1 MNEEHNISSE
11 FFERQQLPD
20 MYEYSDFTALSE
32 EGFAVVYK
40 VRRFGRWYILKT
52 LGEEY
57 RGKEPYESLLRKDF
71 EIGIA
76 LSHANIVRY
85 LDFVYLP
92 AYGYAI
98 SMEYVEG
105 QDMDAFLASRPSL
118 QLKMQV
124 FNRVLDGVE
133 YLHAHQIVHRDL
145 KPGNIIVGGNGD
157 TVKIID
163 LGLADKADFAI
174 LKEPAGT
181 RGYAAPEIADGR
193 EVADAAADVFS
204 LGKVLADMQM
214 PARFDGVIAR
224 CTRKSKDGRYQNIKE
239 LREAFNR
246 KRRRLSPVLLA
257 IISVAAVLCAIAIAV
272 IGGHGQSSGSDTV
285 KTAAAGGAAMQKKSE
300 EESPATAKGISLATG
315 EAEDTAVP
323 QVGSE
328 TREPGDMS
336 LSKEEID
343 SIRHFN
349 KLATQGY
356 KGIEKIF
363 DKYSGNGKTDTITTD
378 QLYSLKIKC
387 SKEMDALMMDIFKTD
402 DLEGVGNIDLFQ
414 RLYNYGMKALDKLAE
429 TYYVRKLTDK
439 ELRSKKR
446 RTIARLHK
454 ADSVRNAAR
463 SQGKEAVPVEKRNK

>member
-20 MYEYSDFTALSE
+20 MYEYSDFTVLSE
-32 EGFAVVYK
+32 EGFSVVYK

-52 LGEEY
+52 LGAEY
-57 RGKEPYESLLRKDF
+57 RGREPYESLLRKDF

-76 LSHANIVRY
+76 LSHTNVVRY
-85 LDFVYLP
+85 LDFVWLP
-92 AYGYAI
+92 AYGNAI

-105 QDMDAFLASRPSL
+105 QDMVAFLASKPSL

-145 KPGNIIVGGNGD
+145 KPENIVVGGNGD
-157 TVKIID
+157 SVKIID
-163 LGLADKADFAI
+163 LGLADKADYAI

-181 RGYAAPEIADGR
+181 RGYAAPEIARGGER
-193 EVADAAADVFS
+193 ADAAADIFS
-204 LGKVLADMQM
+204 LGKVLADMRM
-214 PARFDGVIAR
+214 PARFDGVVAK
-224 CTRKSKDGRYQNIKE
+224 CTREGKDERYQSIKE

-246 KRRRLSPVLLA
+246 KKRSKMPVLLGIA
-257 IISVAAVLCAIAIAV
+257 CIAAVIGAVAIAMS
-272 IGGHGQSSGSDTV
+272 GGHGQPSGSETQ
-285 KTAAAGGAAMQKKSE
+285 KTAAAGGAARQKAAE
-300 EESPATAKGISLATG
+300 ETSATVNGINMATG
-315 EAEDTAVP
+315 EEDGAAVP
-323 QVGSE
+323 DAE
-328 TREPGDMS
+328 KREPGDMS
-336 LSKEEID
+336 LTKEEVD
-343 SIRHFN
+343 SIRRFN

-363 DKYSGNGKTDTITTD
+363 DKYSGNGKTDTITAD

-387 SKEMDALMMDIFKTD
+387 SKEMDDLMMDIFKTD
-402 DLEGVGNIDLFQ
+402 NLEGVGNIDLFQ
-414 RLYNYGMKALDKLAE
+414 RLYNYGLKALDKLAD
-429 TYYVRKLTDK
+429 TYYVRKLTPK
-439 ELRSKKR
+439 ELRSKKL

-463 SQGKEAVPVEKRNK
+463 SQGKAAAPVEKRSK

>member
-52 LGEEY
+52 LGEEF
-57 RGKEPYESLLRKDF
+57 RGREPYESLLRKDF

-76 LSHANIVRY
+76 LSHANVVRY

-92 AYGYAI
+92 AYGNAI

-105 QDMDAFLASRPSL
+105 QGMDAFISSEPSL

-145 KPGNIIVGGNGD
+145 KPENIIVGGNGD
-157 TVKIID
+157 SVKIID
-163 LGLADKADFAI
+163 LGLADKADYAI

-181 RGYAAPEIADGR
+181 RGYAAPEIAQGG
-193 EVADAAADVFS
+193 EHAEASADIFS

-214 PARFDGVIAR
+214 PARFDGVIAK
-224 CTRKSKDGRYQNIKE
+224 CTRESKGERYQSIKE

-246 KRRRLSPVLLA
+246 KRRSKIPVLLG
-257 IISVAAVLCAIAIAV
+257 IACIAAV
-272 IGGHGQSSGSDTV
+272 IGAITLALNDEHGQTAKVNPVS
-285 KTAAAGGAAMQKKSE
+285 TAAVRDEAAAEKETPATTTPISQATAEADGAAL
-300 EESPATAKGISLATG
+300 PDID
-315 EAEDTAVP
+315 AEK
-323 QVGSE
+323 
-328 TREPGDMS
+328 REPGDIS

-363 DKYSGNGKTDTITTD
+363 DKYRGNGKTDTITTD

-402 DLEGVGNIDLFQ
+402 ELEGVGNIDLFQ
-414 RLYNYGMKALDKLAE
+414 RLYNYGLKALDKLAE

-439 ELRSKKR
+439 ELRNKKR

-463 SQGKEAVPVEKRNK
+463 SQGKAAAPVEKRNK